1 MSSCLLVCMSSGVYI
16 HAYLGVELLGVYV
29 QLYINNVTKWFSH
42 MMHQITFPPAVQKTS
57 TVSLQLLQTWD
68 YQFFFFILVSSKC
81 HVIFKVYFI
90 ELQNI
95 SISYIQIYY
104 IIIYYTIY
112 LYIQIHALR
121 LYIKYYNSGLELHA
135 FWQSQHIHTNSIQL
149 NKQNLIITSENHLC
163 PLAVI
168 LLNKIVFFFFLIISI
183 LKSVQL
189 QQLSFRQCL
198 QGKFIPSFTFKLSL
212 SLFLKYLL

>member
-1 MSSCLLVCMSSGVYI
+1 MV
-16 HAYLGVELLGVYV
+16 
-29 QLYINNVTKWFSH
+29 FSH
-42 MMHQITFPPAVQKTS
+42 DAPNYISTS
-57 TVSLQLLQTWD
+57 STEDFHSQSTAFTDLGLSI
-68 YQFFFFILVSSKC
+68 FFFFILVSSKC

-168 LLNKIVFFFFLIISI
+168 LLNKIVFFFFFNNQYS
-183 LKSVQL
+183 
-189 QQLSFRQCL
+189 
-198 QGKFIPSFTFKLSL
+198 
-212 SLFLKYLL
+212 